1 MVRPLSK
8 GPGYEIQFAALL
20 HKLRRRYLSRYKKL
34 SGERYAEQVER
45 SVFDLALAF
54 LGKPGQFSL
63 DFEWQEALAFAPL
76 YVEGLKC
83 SLAEQGTVAQER
95 TLLAFY
101 LSRLYETLRFGF
113 EKRPSASYYT
123 PPRLAYAMAAQ
134 LLKRPL
140 KIGATAPIIYD
151 PCMGTGCLLLPFL
164 DLLGGCRDFTE
175 RKLVLSC
182 LRGMDQDAHALALAQ
197 ILMAFAIA
205 EPACEHCEP
214 ASSFKQELT
223 ALRRSRRFRRGDSL
237 KERAIPDFDLLVA
250 NPPWQSLK
258 GTKDLG
264 AGNISRL
271 FLERAAAPLLY
282 QSEARRVALLLPASL
297 LADKSAAACR
307 GKLLAANL
315 LEQLRLYD
323 NGDRGFPAHTSLNY
337 SLWVLSRKEDH
348 DGICVQGRDGTRL
361 SLSTENLL
369 ALSGPGCI
377 FLLPEH
383 ERELLLLLKLRE
395 ALDFGHLLGERGLF
409 QLGRE
414 FDMTTD
420 RACFLAAEQLSE
432 GERAALLPLL
442 EGRMVSRYG
451 LSGQAFVTG
460 WGRSARWQSLKQ
472 TVAGGATVGS
482 ANGDALP
489 LGTAAIRPQFYLK
502 EEASCRF
509 EGLSRLKLCFQS
521 TGSSANR
528 HLMVAAAV
536 PDLPCGNSLSVLKA
550 SPSNAYPLSS
560 LFCLLAILNSLV
572 FEFQLRKRL
581 LGNNLNQFLV
591 GDCSLPRVFEQ
602 FLAGQPQEERLSTL
616 ILAAA
621 AESLEQGLNPR
632 YLSELV
638 DEGLI
643 CLEQLA
649 DWRRFKAE
657 DPEGFAE
664 RMEST
669 VASLYQL
676 SAAEMQI
683 IKRSNPPQVVLGN
696 N

>member
-8 GPGYEIQFAALL
+8 GPGYEIQLAALL
-20 HKLRRRYLSRYKKL
+20 HKLRRGYLSRHNKL
-34 SGERYAEQVER
+34 SGERYAEQLER
-45 SVFDLALAF
+45 SLFDLALAF

-63 DFEWQEALAFAPL
+63 DAEWQEVLVFAPL

-113 EKRPSASYYT
+113 EKRPAASYYT

-140 KIGATAPIIYD
+140 KEGARPPIIYD
-151 PCMGTGCLLLPFL
+151 PCLGTGCLLLPFL
-164 DLLGGCRDFTE
+164 DLLGGSREFPE
-175 RKLVLSC
+175 RKLALSC
-182 LRGMDQDAHALALAQ
+182 LRGMEQDAHALALAQ
-197 ILMAFAIA
+197 ILMVFAVA
-205 EPACEHCEP
+205 EPACDHWVQAC
-214 ASSFKQELT
+214 SFKQELT
-223 ALRRSRRFRRGDSL
+223 VLRRSRRFRRGDSL

-297 LADKSAAACR
+297 LADKSAAAFR

-315 LEQLRLYD
+315 LEQVCLYD
-323 NGDRGFPAHTSLNY
+323 NGDRGFPAHASLNY
-337 SLWVLSRKEDH
+337 SLWVLSKKEDH
-348 DGICVQGRDGTRL
+348 DGIYVQGRGGTRH
-361 SLSTENLL
+361 SLSSENLL
-369 ALSGPGCI
+369 ALSGPFSI
-377 FLLPEH
+377 FLLPDH

-395 ALDFGHLLGERGLF
+395 ALEFGRLLGEKGLF

-420 RACFLAAEQLSE
+420 RACFLSAEKLSE

-451 LSGQAFVTG
+451 LSGRAFVTG

-472 TVAGGATVGS
+472 TAAGGATAGS
-482 ANGDALP
+482 VEGGALP
-489 LGTAAIRPQFYLK
+489 LGTAAIKPQFYLK
-502 EEASCRF
+502 EEAACRF
-509 EGLSRLKLCFQS
+509 EGLNRLKLCFQS

-528 HLMVAAAV
+528 HLMVAAPV

-550 SPSNAYPLSS
+550 SPSNAYPLTS

-572 FEFQLRKRL
+572 FEFQLGKRL

-591 GDCSLPRVFEQ
+591 GDCSLPRVFEL

-616 ILAAA
+616 LLAATT
-621 AESLEQGLNPR
+621 ESLEQGLNPC
-632 YLSELV
+632 YLSALV
-638 DEGLI
+638 DEGLL
-643 CLEQLA
+643 CLDELA
-649 DWRRFKAE
+649 DWRRFKAG

-676 SAAEMQI
+676 SSAELQI
-683 IKRSNPPQVVLGN
+683 IKGSTPPEAVLGN
-696 N
+696 G